1 MRACVRVRA
10 CVRARACV
18 RVRVRMFVRARVC
31 ARVHMCVCV
40 CVCVWRSYGVFL
52 SVDWAVGT
60 ESLPQGEE
68 YSSAKVSTAV
78 PFAVPLSTLARV
90 PVQYSCGVSTRA
102 RVLKISICWRLVVH
116 DAVIIRTPSGTLRTP
131 SVIIRTAAAIL

>member
-1 MRACVRVRA
+1 MRVRACVRVRA
-10 CVRARACV
+10 
-18 RVRVRMFVRARVC
+18 RMFVC
-31 ARVHMCVCV
+31 ACPCV

-78 PFAVPLSTLARV
+78 PFAVPLSNLARV

-102 RVLKISICWRLVVH
+102 RVLKISICWRVWWFT
-116 DAVIIRTPSGTLRTP
+116 IR
-131 SVIIRTAAAIL
+131 